1 MCSNFWPIIPSSCQR
16 RLPRPILPAQW
27 STSFPPVLNTGTDL
41 CSRRRRPSWT
51 SHCWSCPRPPAHCG
65 QIFFFLYC
73 VCASCQNKLSTN
85 SIFYLSSLQAA
96 PFTLSTIFL
105 VISTIIHLGVWL
117 LQRLARLLIFRIMTN
132 EFVFVFVFVFIWLLH
147 RLALLVIIRIITNEF
162 YLHRFTG
169 RRQDYDR
176 ILWEIKS
183 CEHPF
188 NQSIQIWIICSES

>member
-1 MCSNFWPIIPSSCQR
+1 M
-16 RLPRPILPAQW
+16 
-27 STSFPPVLNTGTDL
+27 
-41 CSRRRRPSWT
+41 
-51 SHCWSCPRPPAHCG
+51 
-65 QIFFFLYC
+65 
-73 VCASCQNKLSTN
+73 
-85 SIFYLSSLQAA
+85 
-96 PFTLSTIFL
+96 STIFL

-176 ILWEIKS
+176 IL
-183 CEHPF
+183 
-188 NQSIQIWIICSES
+188 